1 MKELSYNKNGFARPN
16 GRSGFKHLYHKDGR
30 SWWVAYTLKE
40 LEPRMEAF
48 YAGTKS
54 KKIIHL
60 HLHALCEFTDLKVL
74 VLIKCRIDSLPAEIG
89 QLTQLTILDLSDNQL
104 TSLPAEIGQLTQL
117 TTLDLSNNQL
127 TSLPA
132 EISQLTQL
140 TTLDLSNNQLTSLPA
155 EISQLTQLTELELRN
170 NPLISSGEIVKII
183 ANFVNIRKLLKDGN
197 PDDTHHLSP
206 LPIRITGA
214 SISKEGILSS
224 LNLSNSNMSALP
236 AEIGQLTE
244 LQGLH
249 LEGNQITT
257 LPPEIG
263 NLKFLHTLYLS
274 GKEFSDFD
282 CSLLVAIE
290 FLSFSGSSFLILP
303 QNMPWLH
310 GLDLSNCSL
319 HQIPQEVKSL
329 KAHFVYLDL
338 SGNSIPE
345 EEIEA
350 LRRAAGVD
358 D

>member
-16 GRSGFKHLYHKDGR
+16 GRSGFKYLYHKDGR
-30 SWWVAYTLKE
+30 GWWVAYTLKE
-40 LEPRMEAF
+40 LAPGMEAF

-60 HLHALCEFTDLKVL
+60 HLHTLCEFTDLKVL

-89 QLTQLTILDLSDNQL
+89 QLTQLT
-104 TSLPAEIGQLTQL
+104 
-117 TTLDLSNNQL
+117 TLDLSNNQL
-127 TSLPA
+127 TKLPA
-132 EISQLTQL
+132 EISQLRR
-140 TTLDLSNNQLTSLPA
+140 
-155 EISQLTQLTELELRN
+155 LTELELRN

-197 PDDTHHLSP
+197 PDDTHHLRP

-214 SISKEGILSS
+214 FISQEGILSS
-224 LNLSNSNMSALP
+224 LDLSNSNMSALP

-263 NLKFLHTLYLS
+263 NLKYLHTLYLS
-274 GKEFSDFD
+274 GKDFSDFD
-282 CSLLVAIE
+282 CSLLVAID
-290 FLSFSGSSFLILP
+290 FLSFSGSSFWILP
-303 QNMPWLH
+303 QNMHWVRI
-310 GLDLSNCSL
+310 LDLSNCSL
-319 HQIPQEVKSL
+319 HHIPQELKSL
-329 KAHFVYLDL
+329 KAHYVYLDL
-338 SGNSIPE
+338 SDNHIPE

-350 LRRAAGVD
+350 LRRERPGWTIRH
-358 D
+358 